1 MSWQPTDFNALAE
14 AVAEFERDLPGW
26 WWSVGSCSVSA
37 DASCG
42 PDIKGSDAALLTDR
56 LFDSGFH
63 CDYLHPASVADSLRE
78 VKREAL
84 EARAK
89 ALAAKSGGAS

>member
-1 MSWQPTDFNALAE
+1 MSWQPTDFDDLAS
-14 AVAEFERDLPGW
+14 AVQEFERDLPGW
-26 WWSVGSCSVSA
+26 WWSVGACSVSA

-42 PDIKGSDAALLTDR
+42 PDITGPDADLLTDR
-56 LFDSGFH
+56 LFDRGFD
-63 CDYLHPASVADSLRE
+63 CDYLQPASVADSLRE

-89 ALAAKSGGAS
+89 ARLAQGGAE